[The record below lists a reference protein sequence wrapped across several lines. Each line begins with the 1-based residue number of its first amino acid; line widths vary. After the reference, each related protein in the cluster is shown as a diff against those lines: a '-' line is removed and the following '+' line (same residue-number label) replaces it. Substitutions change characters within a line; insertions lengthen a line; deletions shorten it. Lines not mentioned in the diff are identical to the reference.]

1 MFWLSSSLQDDM
13 QSGDDAENGDDMSP
27 TMGGP
32 EPMYA
37 VEVLSGCSTETQDA
51 CETQCDVHLHD
62 QPTGMS
68 VEKPTAKCAAKKKA
82 KRKVSGDD
90 VKPKTPRAK
99 AKGPNK
105 TAAKAK
111 VSPCAKASAKAKT
124 TQAPL
129 VQGAPEGIP
138 QSVWDEEDPDLF
150 EMLPEIEPIMPVNQV
165 EQLENRISTM
175 ESALNRIINY
185 IEQNTTTLI
194 AEQ

>member
-1 MFWLSSSLQDDM
+1 MSTLAQRLQKVQQSSPVQEFDFSHLSMDQLETSTIKFGKTHVGKTFNHMWTQEQGWVLWFTQRFSQSSKYDHQMFLFYVDKKVERCELTGIAMPTASTAEHAKARA
-13 QSGDDAENGDDMSP
+13 QSG
-27 TMGGP
+27 
-32 EPMYA
+32 
-37 VEVLSGCSTETQDA
+37 V
-51 CETQCDVHLHD
+51 
-62 QPTGMS
+62 
-68 VEKPTAKCAAKKKA
+68 
-82 KRKVSGDD
+82 
-90 VKPKTPRAK
+90 
-99 AKGPNK
+99 
-105 TAAKAK
+105 
-111 VSPCAKASAKAKT
+111 AKASAKAKT

>member
-13 QSGDDAENGDDMSP
+13 QSGDDAENGDDMPP

-37 VEVLSGCSTETQDA
+37 VEVLSGCSTEMQDA
-51 CETQCDVHLHD
+51 CETQSDVHLHD

-111 VSPCAKASAKAKT
+111 VSPCAKASAKAKAKALAKKASPKT
-124 TQAPL
+124 KAMAKRKPAPKTNAKKGSNKIKDE
-129 VQGAPEGIP
+129 VERKMH
-138 QSVWDEEDPDLF
+138 SVPKLF
-150 EMLPEIEPIMPVNQV
+150 QTSL
-165 EQLENRISTM
+165 L
-175 ESALNRIINY
+175 
-185 IEQNTTTLI
+185 
-194 AEQ
+194 